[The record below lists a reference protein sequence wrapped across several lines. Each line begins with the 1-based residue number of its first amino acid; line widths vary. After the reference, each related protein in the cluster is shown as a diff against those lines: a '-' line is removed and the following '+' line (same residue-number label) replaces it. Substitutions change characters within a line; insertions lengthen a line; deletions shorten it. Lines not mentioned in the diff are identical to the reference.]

1 MKMNNVNSEL
11 IGSLIRKLRK
21 ENDMTLIDLANVL
34 NVSKPAVSQWENG
47 KGIKTEYLYSL
58 SKFFNISMSELL
70 DGNLNEE
77 DNDSFW
83 KRNYDITNYDFE
95 DNINE
100 KNINNVK
107 EYYVHYNMIKNRFYN
122 LLPKWVNDQLK
133 NNELEEFIY
142 LKKYFEFDYNYKN
155 IIDNSNG
162 YNIFENENIQKEF
175 VKKIINKINDLSI
188 DEYNW
193 ELIKLYNCKLDLKG
207 EIVCKSGNM
216 KAFDYML
223 NVMTQVEKD
232 VLLEHNLYYD
242 NENNNFLSNNKKFA
256 FTNDE
261 IEQKEYFK
269 IMLNNNCNC
278 MLDYHNNYETISNEC
293 LNYFEGKIKINDLRE
308 NENINNIH
316 LYIDSFGR
324 DYHIALR
331 KWKSLSYKEYCKFID
346 YKKTKYLK
354 NLVNNKDSNPLKYFE
369 ELINIDNM

>member
-1 MKMNNVNSEL
+1 MKMNNVNLEL
-11 IGSLIRKLRK
+11 IGSLIKKLRK

-70 DGNLNEE
+70 DGKLNEE
-77 DNDSFW
+77 DNESFW

-122 LLPKWVNDQLK
+122 LLPKWANDQLK

-142 LKKYFEFDYNYKN
+142 LKNYFEFDYNYKN

-175 VKKIINKINDLSI
+175 VKKIINKINDLSC

-232 VLLEHNLYYD
+232 VLLENNLYYD

>member
-1 MKMNNVNSEL
+1 MNNVNLEL
-11 IGSLIRKLRK
+11 IGSLIKKLRK

-70 DGNLNEE
+70 DGKLNEE
-77 DNDSFW
+77 DNESFW

-122 LLPKWVNDQLK
+122 LLPKWANDQLK
-133 NNELEEFIY
+133 NNEVEEFIY

-175 VKKIINKINDLSI
+175 VKKIINKIDDLSS

-207 EIVCKSGNM
+207 EIVRKSGNT
-216 KAFDYML
+216 KAFDCML

-232 VLLEHNLYYD
+232 VLLEHNLYND

-278 MLDYHNNYETISNEC
+278 MLDYHNNYETISDEC

-331 KWKSLSYKEYCKFID
+331 KWKSLSYKEYCNFID

>member
-11 IGSLIRKLRK
+11 IGSLIKKLRK

-70 DGNLNEE
+70 DGKLNEE
-77 DNDSFW
+77 DNESFW

-107 EYYVHYNMIKNRFYN
+107 DYYVHYNMIKNRFYN
-122 LLPKWVNDQLK
+122 LLPKWANDQLK
-133 NNELEEFIY
+133 NNEVEEFIY
-142 LKKYFEFDYNYKN
+142 LKNYFEFDYNYKN

-162 YNIFENENIQKEF
+162 YNIFENEKIQKEF
-175 VKKIINKINDLSI
+175 VKKIINKIDDLSS

-278 MLDYHNNYETISNEC
+278 MLDYHNNYETISDEC

>member
-1 MKMNNVNSEL
+1 MNNVNLEL
-11 IGSLIRKLRK
+11 IGSLIKKLRK
-21 ENDMTLIDLANVL
+21 ENDMTLIDLANAL

-70 DGNLNEE
+70 DGKLNEE
-77 DNDSFW
+77 DNESFW

-122 LLPKWVNDQLK
+122 LLPKWANDQLK

-142 LKKYFEFDYNYKN
+142 LKNYFEFDYNYKN

-175 VKKIINKINDLSI
+175 VKKIINKINDLSC

-278 MLDYHNNYETISNEC
+278 MLDYHNNYEPISDEC

-324 DYHIALR
+324 DYHISLR

>member
-1 MKMNNVNSEL
+1 MNNVNLEL
-11 IGSLIRKLRK
+11 IGSLIKKLRK

-70 DGNLNEE
+70 DGKLNEE
-77 DNDSFW
+77 DNESFW

-122 LLPKWVNDQLK
+122 LLPKWANDQLK

-142 LKKYFEFDYNYKN
+142 LKNYFEFDYNYKN

-175 VKKIINKINDLSI
+175 VKKIINKINDLSS

-278 MLDYHNNYETISNEC
+278 MLDYHNNYEPISDEC

>member
-1 MKMNNVNSEL
+1 MNNVNLEL
-11 IGSLIRKLRK
+11 IGSLIKKLRK

-70 DGNLNEE
+70 DGKLNEE
-77 DNDSFW
+77 DNESFW

-122 LLPKWVNDQLK
+122 LLPKWANDQLK

-142 LKKYFEFDYNYKN
+142 LKNYFEFDYNYKN

-162 YNIFENENIQKEF
+162 YNIFENENTQKEF
-175 VKKIINKINDLSI
+175 VKKIINKINDLSC

-193 ELIKLYNCKLDLKG
+193 KLIKLYNCKLDLKG

-242 NENNNFLSNNKKFA
+242 NENNNSLSNNKKFA

>member
-1 MKMNNVNSEL
+1 MNNVNSEL

-21 ENDMTLIDLANVL
+21 ENDMTLIDLANIL

-47 KGIKTEYLYSL
+47 NGIKTEYLYSL

-70 DGNLNEE
+70 DGKLNEE
-77 DNDSFW
+77 DNESFW

-100 KNINNVK
+100 KNIDNVK

-122 LLPKWVNDQLK
+122 LLPKWANDQLK

-142 LKKYFEFDYNYKN
+142 LKNYFEFDYNYKN

-162 YNIFENENIQKEF
+162 YNIFENENTQKEF
-175 VKKIINKINDLSI
+175 VKKIINKINDLSS

-223 NVMTQVEKD
+223 KAMTQVEKD

-242 NENNNFLSNNKKFA
+242 NENNNILSNVKKTS

-278 MLDYHNNYETISNEC
+278 MLGYHNHYETISNEC

-369 ELINIDNM
+369 GLINIDNM

>member
-1 MKMNNVNSEL
+1 
-11 IGSLIRKLRK
+11 
-21 ENDMTLIDLANVL
+21 
-34 NVSKPAVSQWENG
+34 
-47 KGIKTEYLYSL
+47 
-58 SKFFNISMSELL
+58 
-70 DGNLNEE
+70 
-77 DNDSFW
+77 
-83 KRNYDITNYDFE
+83 
-95 DNINE
+95 
-100 KNINNVK
+100 
-107 EYYVHYNMIKNRFYN
+107 
-122 LLPKWVNDQLK
+122 
-133 NNELEEFIY
+133 
-142 LKKYFEFDYNYKN
+142 
-155 IIDNSNG
+155 
-162 YNIFENENIQKEF
+162 
-175 VKKIINKINDLSI
+175 
-188 DEYNW
+188 
-193 ELIKLYNCKLDLKG
+193 
-207 EIVCKSGNM
+207 M
-216 KAFDYML
+216 KAFNYML

-242 NENNNFLSNNKKFA
+242 NENNKKTT

-278 MLDYHNNYETISNEC
+278 MLDYHNNYETISDEC

-331 KWKSLSYKEYCKFID
+331 KWKLLSYKEYCKFID

>member
-1 MKMNNVNSEL
+1 MNNVNLEL

-21 ENDMTLIDLANVL
+21 ENDMTLIDLAKVL

-58 SKFFNISMSELL
+58 SKFFNISMPELL
-70 DGNLNEE
+70 DGKLNEE
-77 DNDSFW
+77 DNETFW
-83 KRNYDITNYDFE
+83 KRNYNITNYDFE
-95 DNINE
+95 DNFNE
-100 KNINNVK
+100 KNIDNVK

-122 LLPKWVNDQLK
+122 LLPKWANDQLK
-133 NNELEEFIY
+133 NNEVEEFIY
-142 LKKYFEFDYNYKN
+142 LKNYFEFDYNYKN

-162 YNIFENENIQKEF
+162 YNIFENENIQKKF
-175 VKKIINKINDLSI
+175 VKKIINKINDLSS

-193 ELIKLYNCKLDLKG
+193 ELIKLYNCKLDLKC

-278 MLDYHNNYETISNEC
+278 MLDYHNNYETISDEC
-293 LNYFEGKIKINDLRE
+293 LNYFESKIKINDLRE

>member
-1 MKMNNVNSEL
+1 MKMNNVNLEL
-11 IGSLIRKLRK
+11 IGSLIKKLRK

-70 DGNLNEE
+70 DGKLNEE
-77 DNDSFW
+77 DNESFW

-122 LLPKWVNDQLK
+122 LLPKWANDQLK

-142 LKKYFEFDYNYKN
+142 LKNYFEFDHNYKN

-175 VKKIINKINDLSI
+175 VKKIINKINDLSC

-242 NENNNFLSNNKKFA
+242 NENNNSLSNNKKFA

>member
-47 KGIKTEYLYSL
+47 KGIKTEYLYIL

-70 DGNLNEE
+70 DGKLNEE
-77 DNDSFW
+77 DNESFW
-83 KRNYDITNYDFE
+83 KRNYDIINYDFE

-100 KNINNVK
+100 KNIDNVK

-122 LLPKWVNDQLK
+122 LLPKWANDQLK

-142 LKKYFEFDYNYKN
+142 LKNYFEFDYNYKN

-162 YNIFENENIQKEF
+162 YNIFENENTQKEF
-175 VKKIINKINDLSI
+175 VKKIINKINDLSS

-216 KAFDYML
+216 KAFNYML

-232 VLLEHNLYYD
+232 VLLEHNLYND

-278 MLDYHNNYETISNEC
+278 MLDYHNNYEPISNEC

-346 YKKTKYLK
+346 YKKTKYFK

>member
-1 MKMNNVNSEL
+1 MNNVNLEL

-70 DGNLNEE
+70 DGKLNEE
-77 DNDSFW
+77 DNESFW

-122 LLPKWVNDQLK
+122 LLPKWANDQLK
-133 NNELEEFIY
+133 NNEVEEFIY

-175 VKKIINKINDLSI
+175 VKKIINKIDDLSS

-207 EIVCKSGNM
+207 EIVRKSGNT

-232 VLLEHNLYYD
+232 VLLEHNLYND

-278 MLDYHNNYETISNEC
+278 MLDYHNNYETISDEC

>member
-1 MKMNNVNSEL
+1 MNNVNSEL

-21 ENDMTLIDLANVL
+21 ENDMTLIDLAKVL

-58 SKFFNISMSELL
+58 SKLFNISMSELL
-70 DGNLNEE
+70 DGKLNEE
-77 DNDSFW
+77 DNESFW

-100 KNINNVK
+100 KNIDNVK

-122 LLPKWVNDQLK
+122 LLPKWANDQLK

-142 LKKYFEFDYNYKN
+142 LKNYFEFDYNYKN

-162 YNIFENENIQKEF
+162 YNIFENENPQKEF
-175 VKKIINKINDLSI
+175 VKKIINKINDLSS

-216 KAFDYML
+216 KAFNYML

-242 NENNNFLSNNKKFA
+242 NENNNILSNVKKTS

-278 MLDYHNNYETISNEC
+278 MLDYHNNYEPISDEC
-293 LNYFEGKIKINDLRE
+293 LNYFEGKIKINNLRE

>member
-1 MKMNNVNSEL
+1 MNNVNSEL

-70 DGNLNEE
+70 DGKLNEE
-77 DNDSFW
+77 DNESFW

-122 LLPKWVNDQLK
+122 LLPKWANDQLK

-142 LKKYFEFDYNYKN
+142 LKNYFEFDYNYKN

-175 VKKIINKINDLSI
+175 VKKIINKINDLSS

-223 NVMTQVEKD
+223 SVMTQVEKD

-278 MLDYHNNYETISNEC
+278 MLDYHNNYEPISDEC

>member
-1 MKMNNVNSEL
+1 MNNVNLEL
-11 IGSLIRKLRK
+11 IGSLIKKLRK

-70 DGNLNEE
+70 DGKLNEE
-77 DNDSFW
+77 DNESFW

-122 LLPKWVNDQLK
+122 LLPKWANDQLK

-142 LKKYFEFDYNYKN
+142 LKNYFEFDYNYKN

-175 VKKIINKINDLSI
+175 VKKIINKINDLSS

-278 MLDYHNNYETISNEC
+278 MLDYHNNYEPISDEC

-308 NENINNIH
+308 NENINNSH

>member
-1 MKMNNVNSEL
+1 MNNVNLEL
-11 IGSLIRKLRK
+11 IGSLIKKLRK

-70 DGNLNEE
+70 DGKLNEE
-77 DNDSFW
+77 DNESFW

-122 LLPKWVNDQLK
+122 LLPKWANDQLK

-142 LKKYFEFDYNYKN
+142 LKNYFEFDYNYKN

-175 VKKIINKINDLSI
+175 VKKIINKINDLSC

-278 MLDYHNNYETISNEC
+278 MLDYHNNYEPISDEC

>member
-1 MKMNNVNSEL
+1 MNNVNLEL
-11 IGSLIRKLRK
+11 IGSLIKKLRK
-21 ENDMTLIDLANVL
+21 ENDMKLIDLANVL

-70 DGNLNEE
+70 DGKLNEE
-77 DNDSFW
+77 DNESFW

-122 LLPKWVNDQLK
+122 LLPKWANDQLK

-142 LKKYFEFDYNYKN
+142 LKNYFEFDYNYKN

-175 VKKIINKINDLSI
+175 VKKIINKINDLSS

-223 NVMTQVEKD
+223 NAMTQVEKD
-232 VLLEHNLYYD
+232 VLLEHNLYSD

-278 MLDYHNNYETISNEC
+278 MLDYHNNYEPISNEC

-346 YKKTKYLK
+346 YKKTKYFK

-369 ELINIDNM
+369 ELIIIDNM

>member
-1 MKMNNVNSEL
+1 MNNVNSEL
-11 IGSLIRKLRK
+11 IGSLIKKLRK

-70 DGNLNEE
+70 DGKLNEE
-77 DNDSFW
+77 DNESFW

-107 EYYVHYNMIKNRFYN
+107 DYYVHYNMIKNRFYN
-122 LLPKWVNDQLK
+122 LLPKWANDQLK
-133 NNELEEFIY
+133 NNEVEEFIY
-142 LKKYFEFDYNYKN
+142 LKNYFEFDYNYKN

-162 YNIFENENIQKEF
+162 YNIFENEKIQKEF
-175 VKKIINKINDLSI
+175 VKKIINKIDDLSS

-278 MLDYHNNYETISNEC
+278 MLDYHNNYETISDEC

>member
-1 MKMNNVNSEL
+1 MNNVNLEL
-11 IGSLIRKLRK
+11 IGSLIKKLRK
-21 ENDMTLIDLANVL
+21 ENDMTLIDLANAL

-70 DGNLNEE
+70 DGKLNEE
-77 DNDSFW
+77 DNESFW

-122 LLPKWVNDQLK
+122 LLPKWANDQLK

-142 LKKYFEFDYNYKN
+142 LKNYFEFDYNYKN

-175 VKKIINKINDLSI
+175 VKKIINKINDLSC

-278 MLDYHNNYETISNEC
+278 MLDYHNNYEPISDEC